1 MNSRENQTG
10 LQKPNEYF
18 DDASFK
24 TLYGGVVVTW
34 VSTSAI
40 VDLFGGS
47 IDPKMVGFVIAL
59 IVALVGFFLKEDRS
73 WKKFVITPFNGL
85 LIYLTIMGGTS
96 FLPPPGQDA
105 NIPQEGSSEEVTEA
119 IPERQVYQS
128 AFLTSWNPDQDLLNA
143 ATQLEK
149 ENVELKQDTTQL
161 RQVNMELMDK
171 VEFTR
176 ESIRE
181 LEISP
186 EVRETLMNRLE
197 VGNIQNLNLH
207 NNPQRYMELQQ

>member
-1 MNSRENQTG
+1 MNSRENQNG

-40 VDLFGGS
+40 VDLFGSS
-47 IDPKMVGFVIAL
+47 IDPKMVGFVIAI

-96 FLPPPGQDA
+96 FLPPPQPDA
-105 NIPQEGSSEEVTEA
+105 NIHKEGSSEQVTEA
-119 IPERQVYQS
+119 IPERQAYQS

-143 ATQLEK
+143 ATKLER
-149 ENVELKQDTTQL
+149 ENVELKQDTSQL
-161 RQVNMELMDK
+161 RQVNMELIDK

-176 ESIRE
+176 ESIRA
-181 LEISP
+181 LEIRP
-186 EVRETLMNRLE
+186 EVRETLMNQLE
-197 VGNIQNLNLH
+197 TGDIQNLNLL
-207 NNPQRYMELQQ
+207 NNPQRHLELQQ